1 MFELFSDIFTY
12 RENRLTEVDPR
23 VKLVVALAAIV
34 LVLLSGRPALPLL
47 VAGAALGTM
56 AALGFPLRVVA
67 ARLAI
72 PVGMVCV
79 VFALRL
85 FSTAGETLFTL
96 DGAGVVLHAT
106 REGLRL
112 GILAALRVLAATSV
126 LVLLGMVAPAHALFR
141 ALHWFKVPR
150 SLVEIGLLMY
160 RFIFVLLDIAAD
172 MATAQTLRLG
182 YRGAARSLRSAGS
195 LAGAVLVKSLDQAAR
210 TSEAMVLRGYA
221 GTMPVGALRP
231 APRSELRWMLALVA
245 ALGIAY
251 LAGETAGVLR

>member
-1 MFELFSDIFTY
+1 VFELFSDIFTY

-23 VKLVVALAAIV
+23 VKLVVALAAIL
-34 LVLLSGRPALPLL
+34 LVLFSGRPALPLL
-47 VAGAALGTM
+47 VAGAALATM
-56 AALGFPLRVVA
+56 SSLGFPLRVVA
-67 ARLAI
+67 ARLSI

-85 FSTAGETLFTL
+85 FTTPGEILFALKIAGTALQ
-96 DGAGVVLHAT
+96 AT
-106 REGLRL
+106 REGLGL
-112 GILAALRVLAATSV
+112 GALAAARVLGATSV

-141 ALHWFKVPR
+141 ALLWFRVPR

-182 YRGAARSLRSAGS
+182 YRGAARSVRSVGT

-231 APRSELRWMLALVA
+231 LPRREALGMIGLLA
-245 ALGIAY
+245 ALGCAY
-251 LAGETAGVLR
+251 LAGEGVLR

>member
-12 RENRLTEVDPR
+12 RENRFTAVDPR
-23 VKLVVALAAIV
+23 VKLVVALTAIL
-34 LVLLSGRPALPLL
+34 LVLISARPALPLL
-47 VAGAALGTM
+47 VAAAALATM
-56 AALGFPLRVVA
+56 TALRFPPAVVG

-72 PVGMVCV
+72 PLGMVLV

-85 FSTAGETLFTL
+85 FTTPGETLFTL
-96 DGAGVVLHAT
+96 DVVGAALRAT
-106 REGLRL
+106 REGLWS
-112 GILAALRVLAATSV
+112 GALAALRIFAATSV

-141 ALHWFKVPR
+141 ALLWSRIPR

-182 YRGAARSLRSAGS
+182 YRGAARSVRSVGS

-210 TSEAMVLRGYA
+210 TSEAMVLRGYT
-221 GTMPVGALRP
+221 GTMPVGALPPLSR
-231 APRSELRWMLALVA
+231 RELRWMFGLTA
-245 ALGIAY
+245 ALAFVC
-251 LAGETAGVLR
+251 LVGETAGMPR

>member
-1 MFELFSDIFTY
+1 VFELFSDIFTY

-23 VKLVVALAAIV
+23 VKLVVALAAILLV
-34 LVLLSGRPALPLL
+34 LVSGRPALPLL

-56 AALGFPLRVVA
+56 FALRFPFRVVT
-67 ARLAI
+67 ARLSLPA
-72 PVGMVCV
+72 GMVCV

-85 FSTAGETLFTL
+85 FTTSGETLFTL
-96 DGAGVVLHAT
+96 ELAGVVLHAT
-106 REGLRL
+106 REGLRA
-112 GILAALRVLAATSV
+112 GGLAAVRVLAATSV

-141 ALHWFKVPR
+141 ALLWFRLPR
-150 SLVEIGLLMY
+150 SLVEVGLLMY

-182 YRGAARSLRSAGS
+182 YRGAARSLRSVGI
-195 LAGAVLVKSLDQAAR
+195 LAGAVLMKSLDQAAR

-221 GTMPVGALRP
+221 GTIPVGALRP
-231 APRSELRWMLALVA
+231 VPRSELRWLLGLTA

-251 LAGETAGVLR
+251 LAGEAAGVLW

>member
-23 VKLVVALAAIV
+23 VKLVVALAAIL
-34 LVLLSGRPALPLL
+34 LVLASGRPALPLL

-56 AALGFPLRVVA
+56 LALGFPLRVVM
-67 ARLAI
+67 ARLSL

-85 FSTAGETLFTL
+85 FTTPGEPLFAL
-96 DGAGVVLHAT
+96 QAAGVALQAT
-106 REGLRL
+106 REGLRAGGL
-112 GILAALRVLAATSV
+112 LALRVLAATSV

-141 ALHWFKVPR
+141 ALLWFRVPR
-150 SLVEIGLLMY
+150 GLVEVGLLMY
-160 RFIFVLLDIAAD
+160 RFVFVLLDIAAD
-172 MATAQTLRLG
+172 LATAQTLRLG
-182 YRGAARSLRSAGS
+182 YSGAARSLRSAGA

-221 GTMPVGALRP
+221 GTLPVGALRP
-231 APRSELRWMLALVA
+231 LPRGELRWMLALIA
-245 ALGIAY
+245 ALGLAY
-251 LAGETAGVLR
+251 LAGEGAGVPR

>member
-12 RENRLTEVDPR
+12 RENRLTSVDPR
-23 VKLVVALAAIV
+23 VQLLVALTAIV
-34 LVLLSGRPALPLL
+34 LVLFSNRPALPLL

-56 AALGFPLRVVA
+56 LALGFPRRIVA

-72 PVGMVCV
+72 PVGMVSV

-85 FSTAGETLFTL
+85 FTTSGATLYTL
-96 DGAGVVLHAT
+96 EVAGVVLHAT

-112 GILAALRVLAATSV
+112 GGLTAARVLAATSV

-141 ALHWFKVPR
+141 ALLWFGVPR
-150 SLVEIGLLMY
+150 SLVELGLLMY

-195 LAGAVLVKSLDQAAR
+195 LAGAVLLKSLDQAAR

-221 GTMPVGALRP
+221 GALPVGALRP
-231 APRSELRWMLALVA
+231 LPLPESLGLLGALAVLVFAFLA
-245 ALGIAY
+245 A
-251 LAGETAGVLR
+251 EGVLR